1 MKEDN
6 SLNET
11 SLDTTKINS
20 DSKELTQQLLDCK
33 DLDKVKEL
41 TALFNLNAQKKS
53 AVRILKMNNLLDKV
67 TNEIIERFDNRSQT
81 FTNDDLLK
89 YMQAVEN
96 SIDKSSKTLGMV
108 EDTPAIQ
115 YQQNNQV
122 NIQVNEPGLNRDSRQ
137 KVLDAVN
144 QILQQAKTSDKDIDI
159 KEITNE

>member
-20 DSKELTQQLLDCK
+20 DNKELTQQLLDCK

>member
-1 MKEDN
+1 MQENN
-6 SLNET
+6 SLSET
-11 SLDTTKINS
+11 SFDTTKINN
-20 DSKELTQQLLDCK
+20 DNKELTQQLLDCK

-67 TNEIIERFDNRSQT
+67 TNEIIERFDKKSQT

-108 EDTPAIQ
+108 EETPAIQ

-122 NIQVNEPGLNRDSRQ
+122 NIHVNETGLNRDSRQ
-137 KVLDAVN
+137 KVLDVVN
-144 QILQQAKTSDKDIDI
+144 QILKQAKSDTSDI

>member
-20 DSKELTQQLLDCK
+20 DNKELTQQLLDCK

-89 YMQAVEN
+89 YMQVVEN

-115 YQQNNQV
+115 HQQNNQV

>member
-20 DSKELTQQLLDCK
+20 DNKELTQQLLDCK

-53 AVRILKMNNLLDKV
+53 AVRILKMNNLLDKI

>member
-1 MKEDN
+1 MQETN
-6 SLNET
+6 SLSET
-11 SLDTTKINS
+11 SFDTTKINN
-20 DSKELTQQLLDCK
+20 DNKELTQQLLDCK

-67 TNEIIERFDNRSQT
+67 TNEIIKRFDNKSQT

-122 NIQVNEPGLNRDSRQ
+122 NINVNETGLNRDSRQ
-137 KVLDAVN
+137 KVLDVVN
-144 QILQQAKTSDKDIDI
+144 QILKQAKTDNTDI

>member
-67 TNEIIERFDNRSQT
+67 TDEIIERFDNKSQT

>member
-20 DSKELTQQLLDCK
+20 DNKELTQQLLDCK

-89 YMQAVEN
+89 YMQVVEN